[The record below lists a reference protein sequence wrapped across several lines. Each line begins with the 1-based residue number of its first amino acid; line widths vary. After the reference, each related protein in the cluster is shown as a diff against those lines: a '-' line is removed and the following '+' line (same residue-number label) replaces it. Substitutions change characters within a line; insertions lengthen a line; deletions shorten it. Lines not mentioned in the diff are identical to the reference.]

1 LITNFLQGQGSS
13 GSNYQGH
20 TGYQNHSPPGTNPPT
35 EAYGHTETTPDPVEE
50 EIEDEM
56 PDIVTDVTIGC
67 RLSDQMPSA
76 TDANGISVC
85 ASPTCLM
92 TTGGM
97 CVCPRNQIDCSEAG
111 NSKQCVWL
119 DTTQKDDVHKSGKC
133 IHKTEVLYNVLYKK
147 LKSRGK
153 KSLALSIYYNSK
165 PAQGRAPYG
174 PHGPFIVD
182 AVGHYLQKG
191 RYGGYGGY
199 GAPIGTYG
207 TVL

>member
-1 LITNFLQGQGSS
+1 
-13 GSNYQGH
+13 
-20 TGYQNHSPPGTNPPT
+20 
-35 EAYGHTETTPDPVEE
+35 
-50 EIEDEM
+50 M

-67 RLSDQMPSA
+67 RLSDQMPSVV
-76 TDANGISVC
+76 DAAGNSVC

-119 DTTQKDDVHKSGKC
+119 DTTQKDDVIKSGKC

-182 AVGHYLQKG
+182 AVGHYLQKVILNFNCA
-191 RYGGYGGY
+191 RL
-199 GAPIGTYG
+199 ITFLHLDFDENVIFEVFSKSKFLCRTYLFCKMLKNS
-207 TVL
+207 TKFRIFSYIRVRQNTCCAKIIT